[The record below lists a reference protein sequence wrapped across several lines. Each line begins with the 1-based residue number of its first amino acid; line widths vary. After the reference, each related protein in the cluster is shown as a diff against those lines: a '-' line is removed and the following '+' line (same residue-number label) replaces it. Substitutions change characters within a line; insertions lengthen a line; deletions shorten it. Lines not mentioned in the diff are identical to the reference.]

1 MSKARRTGLIGGI
14 VVFVLMLLLPEPSG
28 LSEAG
33 WRTASV
39 AALMAVWWMTEAIP
53 IAATALLPLVLFPFL
68 TARLSGDP
76 RYSRH
81 SFLVFILNDNVP
93 FLIASSLVTNSTLIN
108 PCTTLILSITHL
120 YSGSYGSSG
129 TIVTYGSCQAKGPAF
144 FFTSSGGATHA
155 GIW

>member
-53 IAATALLPLVLFPFL
+53 IAATALLPLVLFPSLGVLDAPNASAPYGNELIFL
-68 TARLSGDP
+68 FMGGFFMA
-76 RYSRH
+76 
-81 SFLVFILNDNVP
+81 
-93 FLIASSLVTNSTLIN
+93 VTME
-108 PCTTLILSITHL
+108 
-120 YSGSYGSSG
+120 
-129 TIVTYGSCQAKGPAF
+129 K
-144 FFTSSGGATHA
+144 
-155 GIW
+155 